1 VIARLRAT
9 FSEVGTLELW
19 FESEDTPHRWK
30 LQFELRGEADHA
42 REQDTPRAQSVKPL
56 SSGRTNV
63 DAAIDSAVTLI
74 RNAFSNSGKMDDSI
88 PDTLVSQ
95 LEATLG
101 AKRDSWPLSAIRPM
115 ADALIEVAAGRKQ
128 SARHQLRWLNL
139 TGFCLR
145 PGLGGPGDAARIRDL
160 LAIVSHESACEDELQ
175 CQVQLLLLLRRIA
188 GGIPASAQQALFQRQ
203 MSQAGRRKRGR
214 VNRQLEYEEW
224 RLLASLEHLLATT
237 RASLGEKLLEKIKR
251 EPDDAI
257 YLWSLGRLGARIPL
271 YGPLH
276 SVVAAETVGTWL
288 KVLLELPS
296 FTAGTQSA
304 ILLLARRT
312 GEPSRDIDDA
322 LREQAVTRLT
332 AQGVPEDTIR
342 LLSTYVPPEREDAVR
357 SFGESLPPGL
367 ELISSSNCLLTVAAL
382 NGF

>member
-1 VIARLRAT
+1 
-9 FSEVGTLELW
+9 
-19 FESEDTPHRWK
+19 
-30 LQFELRGEADHA
+30 LQFELRSEAEQAQPQNTA
-42 REQDTPRAQSVKPL
+42 RSQSVKPL
-56 SSGRTNV
+56 SSGETNF
-63 DAAIDSAVTLI
+63 DTNLESAVNLI
-74 RNAFSNSGKMDDSI
+74 RNAFSSSGKMDESV
-88 PDTLVSQ
+88 PDTLVGQ

-139 TGFCLR
+139 SGFCLR
-145 PGLGGPGDAARIRDL
+145 PGLGGPGDAARIRDI
-160 LAIVSHESACEDELQ
+160 LAIVSNELACEDELQ
-175 CQVQLLLLLRRIA
+175 CQVQLLVLLRRIA

-237 RASLGEKLLEKIKR
+237 RASLGEKLLGKIKK
-251 EPDDAI
+251 EPGDAI

-271 YGPLH
+271 YGPLR

-288 KVLLELPS
+288 KVLLDLPL
-296 FTAGTQSA
+296 FTAAAQSA

-322 LREQAVTRLT
+322 LREKAITCLMT
-332 AQGVPEDTIR
+332 QGVTDDTIR
-342 LLSTYVPPEREDAVR
+342 LLSTYVPPEPEDAVR

>member
-1 VIARLRAT
+1 
-9 FSEVGTLELW
+9 
-19 FESEDTPHRWK
+19 
-30 LQFELRGEADHA
+30 
-42 REQDTPRAQSVKPL
+42 
-56 SSGRTNV
+56 
-63 DAAIDSAVTLI
+63 
-74 RNAFSNSGKMDDSI
+74 
-88 PDTLVSQ
+88 
-95 LEATLG
+95 
-101 AKRDSWPLSAIRPM
+101 M
-115 ADALIEVAAGRKQ
+115 ADALIEVAVGRKQ

-139 TGFCLR
+139 SGFCLR

-276 SVVAAETVGTWL
+276 SVAAAETVGTWL